1 MASIKWLGGKVNIV
15 LGNDISAVLQSVGVR
30 TDCFDEGYLLVLS
43 TWRCSQKQCH
53 GEVISA
59 GAHEVARREGKHRA
73 EELVTAL
80 SKYF

>member
-1 MASIKWLGGKVNIV
+1 
-15 LGNDISAVLQSVGVR
+15 VG
-30 TDCFDEGYLLVLS
+30 TDLFDKGYLLVS
-43 TWRCSQKQCH
+43 SIWCHSQKQCH